1 MMEPRLTTETLAA
14 LSQPFPAQVVNWK
27 PQATSKDGQ
36 KALAVPYVEV
46 RAYQDR
52 LNEIMGADWSDD
64 YEVLDSGT
72 VVICRLTIGGVTRSD
87 VGESNPS
94 NRNTA
99 TSALAQAFK
108 RACVKFGL
116 GAYLYHLPG
125 RWEEYDSQRRRF
137 TKGALARLQR
147 LAQAGGLRY
156 GDGTAL
162 SDNPAEAKAYH
173 AYLQAEGRPPDS
185 LSALRQWADR
195 LSANSSRT

>member
-1 MMEPRLTTETLAA
+1 MEPRLTPKTMAA

-27 PQATSKDGQ
+27 PQATSKDGK

-52 LNEIMGADWSDD
+52 LNEVMGADWSDD
-64 YEVLDSGT
+64 YEVLDGGA
-72 VVICRLTIGGVTRSD
+72 VVVCRLTIGGVTRTD
-87 VGESNPS
+87 VGESNPGDQ
-94 NRNTA
+94 NTA

-116 GAYLYHLPG
+116 GAYLYRLPG

-137 TKGALARLQR
+137 TNTALARLQR

-156 GDGTAL
+156 EDGTML

-173 AYLQAEGRPPDS
+173 AYLQAESRPPAS
-185 LSALRQWADR
+185 LTSLRQWAES
-195 LSANSSRT
+195 LSRG

>member
-1 MMEPRLTTETLAA
+1 MEPRLTTETMAA
-14 LSQPFPAQVVNWK
+14 LSQPFPAEVVNWK
-27 PQATSKDGQ
+27 PQATSKDGK

-52 LNEIMGADWSDD
+52 LNEILGADWSDD
-64 YEVLDSGT
+64 YEIHDCGT
-72 VVICRLTIGGVTRSD
+72 VVVCRLTIGGVTRAD
-87 VGESNPS
+87 VGESNP
-94 NRNTA
+94 NDQNTA

-116 GAYLYHLPG
+116 GAYLYRLPG

-137 TKGALARLQR
+137 TSAALTRLQQ

-173 AYLQAEGRPPDS
+173 AYLQAESNPPESLATLRRWADS
-185 LSALRQWADR
+185 LSKG
-195 LSANSSRT
+195 